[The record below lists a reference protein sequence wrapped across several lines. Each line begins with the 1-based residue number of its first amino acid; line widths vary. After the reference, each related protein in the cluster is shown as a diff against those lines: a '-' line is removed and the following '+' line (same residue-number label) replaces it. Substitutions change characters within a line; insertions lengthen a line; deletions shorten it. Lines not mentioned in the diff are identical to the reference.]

1 MKKPIEMIDDLQRQH
16 SMGPY
21 EFVSVEDCVKL
32 MEEYAKSKAGQH
44 ETIVMQQ
51 KQQTKTNMYYEE
63 KVING
68 KLMYRTHPDGDWSEV
83 SYEDLLTKYNQGK
96 ENLQYQRYK
105 ISELQEKLEKL
116 EQLAMDVKNDPL
128 FA

>member
-1 MKKPIEMIDDLQRQH
+1 
-16 SMGPY
+16 
-21 EFVSVEDCVKL
+21 
-32 MEEYAKSKAGQH
+32 
-44 ETIVMQQ
+44 
-51 KQQTKTNMYYEE
+51 MYYEE

>member
-1 MKKPIEMIDDLQRQH
+1 
-16 SMGPY
+16 
-21 EFVSVEDCVKL
+21 
-32 MEEYAKSKAGQH
+32 
-44 ETIVMQQ
+44 
-51 KQQTKTNMYYEE
+51 MYYEE
-63 KVING
+63 RVIDG
-68 KLMYRTHPDGDWSEV
+68 KLMCRTHPDGDWSEV